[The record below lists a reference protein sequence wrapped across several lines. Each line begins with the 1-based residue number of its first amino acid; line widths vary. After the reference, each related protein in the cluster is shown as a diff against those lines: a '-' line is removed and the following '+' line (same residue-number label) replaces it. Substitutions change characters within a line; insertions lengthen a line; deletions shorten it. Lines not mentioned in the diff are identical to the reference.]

1 MAEYYIG
8 EIRMFAGNTPPS
20 GWALCNGATLPIPG
34 NEVLYALLGVVYG
47 GDGRT
52 NFNLPNLNGRVPLG
66 TGHAPALSTYQ
77 LGQAVGTESVALTT
91 AQLPTHTHPLQASTG
106 PGTSRTPG
114 PNLTF
119 ATIPS
124 PFVAYT
130 NPPAGGTTT
139 DDDFAAVAISDTGGG
154 APHSNLMPV
163 LGINY
168 IIALRG
174 IFPSN

>member
-8 EIRMFAGNTPPS
+8 EIRMFAGINPPG
-20 GWALCNGATLPIPG
+20 GWHFCDGTTLPIGG
-34 NEVLYALLGVVYG
+34 NEALYALLGTLYG

-52 NFNLPNLNGRVPLG
+52 NFALPKLSGRVPLG
-66 TGHAPALSTYQ
+66 TGHAPNLATYALAQTVGSETVT
-77 LGQAVGTESVALTT
+77 LTQAAMPS
-91 AQLPTHTHPLQASTG
+91 HNHPLQASTG
-106 PGTSRTPG
+106 PGTSRSPATDM
-114 PNLTF
+114 TF

-139 DDDFAAVAISDTGGG
+139 DDDFATVAISVTGNS
-154 APHSNLMPV
+154 APHSNLMPS